1 MSSAT
6 TAPSTSTSSSTTTLQ
21 RRLAAAAPNL
31 LQNGWAVIDDALPSS
46 TFQLLREQMASLHAA
61 GGLRQHRF
69 GFKASESA
77 KPELYTKPNIFEA
90 ELDDAPVAPA
100 APKLKQTL
108 QTIDLQSAARAA
120 FPSLELLSGADAAAI
135 KLQCNEG
142 GGGSFPHHYDN
153 AGPPSKRRL
162 TCLFYL
168 NPQWKD
174 GDGGEL
180 LLSPWLQPPIRIAP
194 SHGRLVLFLS
204 DTVLHRVLPS
214 RAAIRYCFTIWL
226 DGASTN
232 GPAALRLDARKPCDE
247 ALLLDPA
254 QRLLSRAVYS
264 EEYAESIRDCFATT
278 PGQRDAVLAAHERH
292 VASMMANQA
301 FARLVTHARV
311 LKQSVGK
318 EEVIVPPPLLQELP
332 MRMGI
337 ELRIRALCV
346 DRVQCRTTV
355 TVVTVT

>member
-1 MSSAT
+1 MSHCAVSDVARTDGDGVGDDAVHLLLHHHPPT
-6 TAPSTSTSSSTTTLQ
+6 TP
-21 RRLAAAAPNL
+21 RRRRTKL
-31 LQNGWAVIDDALPSS
+31 LQNGVGRHRRRAAIL

-90 ELDDAPVAPA
+90 ELDDAPVAAA

-120 FPSLELLSGADAAAI
+120 FPSLELLCGADAAAI

-254 QRLLSRAVYS
+254 QRLLCALSTRRSTPNQSATASR
-264 EEYAESIRDCFATT
+264 RRRGRGT
-278 PGQRDAVLAAHERH
+278 PCSR
-292 VASMMANQA
+292 
-301 FARLVTHARV
+301 
-311 LKQSVGK
+311 
-318 EEVIVPPPLLQELP
+318 
-332 MRMGI
+332 
-337 ELRIRALCV
+337 
-346 DRVQCRTTV
+346 RTSAMLTA
-355 TVVTVT
+355 